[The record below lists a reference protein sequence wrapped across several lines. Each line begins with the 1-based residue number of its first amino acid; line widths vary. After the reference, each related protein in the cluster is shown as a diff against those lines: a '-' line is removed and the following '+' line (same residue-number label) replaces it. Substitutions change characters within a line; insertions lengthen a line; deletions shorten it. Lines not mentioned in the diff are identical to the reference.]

1 MQNSSDLKKFL
12 AELNIKESLNIEED
26 LGDGYVKL
34 KISEAE
40 RRQALQDINCVE
52 DIIVEL
58 LRNSRDAG
66 SKNIYIGTKK
76 IEDRRRKI
84 YFIDDGCGIPPKLQ
98 NLIFQSRVT
107 SKLENGMKDS
117 YGFHGRGMA
126 LFSIKLNVDEIK
138 IVFSDVLK
146 GASFYLDIDLLKIP
160 EKKDQS
166 IMPQIIKTDG
176 DLNIVGGVNNIIKTI
191 IEFQLQNRNINF
203 FYGSPIQ
210 ILTTMR
216 ENAKINDKNYP
227 DFDSWDKLIDY
238 VNNNEI
244 KVTHIPS
251 LTSNYNVMEKIAK
264 NIFNMDISTRGIQ
277 RIIYN
282 EINKLEPLTLIQEDT
297 QEGEG
302 GFERKTNNL
311 YENSCYENKLEK
323 GVDKKLRLY
332 DESKLA
338 SRFKDE
344 EIRCIISAAEEK
356 IRELGSKYFITTGE
370 NIEYKKANNTIKLSI
385 ELKQKE

>member
-12 AELNIKESLNIEED
+12 SELNIRDSLNIEED
-26 LGDGYVKL
+26 LGDGYVRL

-66 SKNIYIGTKK
+66 SKNIFIGTKK

-84 YFIDDGCGIPPKLQ
+84 YFVDDGFGIPPRLQ

-107 SKLENGMKDS
+107 SKLENGIKDP

-138 IVFSDVLK
+138 IFFSDRSK
-146 GASFYLDIDLLKIP
+146 GASFYLDIDLKKIP

-166 IMPQIIKTDG
+166 VMPQIIKMDG
-176 DLNIVGGVNNIIKTI
+176 DLSIIGGVNNIIKTI
-191 IEFQLQNRNINF
+191 IEFQLQNKNINF
-203 FYGSPIQ
+203 FYGSPTQ
-210 ILTTMR
+210 ILATMR
-216 ENAKINDKNYP
+216 EILKKDDNYKNYP
-227 DFDSWDKLIDY
+227 KFDRWDELINY
-238 VNNNEI
+238 VGKNNI
-244 KVTHIPS
+244 KVTEIPL
-251 LTSNYNVMEKIAK
+251 LTDNYNLMETVSKD
-264 NIFNMDISTRGIQ
+264 IFNMDISQRGIQ

-282 EINKLEPLTLIQEDT
+282 EINELKPLRISPD
-297 QEGEG
+297 GI
-302 GFERKTNNL
+302 FE
-311 YENSCYENKLEK
+311 EQINSQYENKTENRR
-323 GVDKKLRLY
+323 DKKLTLY
-332 DESKLA
+332 DESRLA
-338 SRFKDE
+338 NRFKDE
-344 EIRCIISAAEEK
+344 EIRCIIDTVEK
-356 IRELGSKYFITTGE
+356 KIEELGSKYFITTGE
-370 NIEYKKANNTIKLSI
+370 NIECKKTNNTIKLSI

>member
-12 AELNIKESLNIEED
+12 SELNIKDSLNIEED
-26 LGDGYVKL
+26 LGDGYVRL

-66 SKNIYIGTKK
+66 SKNIFIGTKK
-76 IEDRRRKI
+76 IEDKRRKI
-84 YFIDDGCGIPPKLQ
+84 YFVDDGCGIPPNLQ

-107 SKLENGMKDS
+107 SKLDNGIRDS

-138 IVFSDVLK
+138 IVFSDRLK
-146 GASFYLDIDLLKIP
+146 GASFYVDIDLLEIT

-166 IMPQIIKTDG
+166 AIPQIIKMDG
-176 DLNIVGGVNNIIKTI
+176 DLSIIGGVNNIIKTI
-191 IEFQLQNRNINF
+191 IEFQLQNSDINF
-203 FYGSPIQ
+203 FYGSPTQ
-210 ILTTMR
+210 ILATMR
-216 ENAKINDKNYP
+216 EIVKKNENYNNYP
-227 DFDSWDKLIDY
+227 KFDQWDKLIDF
-238 VNNNEI
+238 VQKNNI
-244 KVTHIPS
+244 KVTKIPV
-251 LTSNYNVMEKIAK
+251 LTDNYNLMEVVSR
-264 NIFNMDISTRGIQ
+264 NIFNMDISQRGIQ

-282 EINKLEPLTLIQEDT
+282 EIKELEPLKLTAD
-297 QEGEG
+297 G
-302 GFERKTNNL
+302 NL
-311 YENSCYENKLEK
+311 EEQIESRHENKP
-323 GVDKKLRLY
+323 DKKRESKLTLY

-338 SRFKDE
+338 GRFKDE
-344 EIRCIISAAEEK
+344 EIRCIIDTVENK
-356 IRELGSKYFITTGE
+356 IKELGNKYFITTGK
-370 NIEYKKANNTIKLSI
+370 NIECKKANNIIKLSI

>member
-12 AELNIKESLNIEED
+12 SELNIKDSLNIEED
-26 LGDGYVKL
+26 LGDGYVRL

-66 SKNIYIGTKK
+66 SKNIFIGTKK

-84 YFIDDGCGIPPKLQ
+84 YFVDDGFGIPPRLQ

-107 SKLENGMKDS
+107 SKLENGIKDP

-138 IVFSDVLK
+138 IFFSDRLK
-146 GASFYLDIDLLKIP
+146 GASFYLDIDLKKIP

-166 IMPQIIKTDG
+166 VMPQIIKMDG
-176 DLNIVGGVNNIIKTI
+176 DLSIIGGVNNIIKTI

-203 FYGSPIQ
+203 FYGSPTQ
-210 ILTTMR
+210 ILATMR
-216 ENAKINDKNYP
+216 EIVRKNDNYKNYP
-227 DFDSWDKLIDY
+227 KFDRWDELINY
-238 VNNNEI
+238 VSKNNI
-244 KVTHIPS
+244 KVTEIPL
-251 LTSNYNVMEKIAK
+251 LTDNYNLMEIVSKD
-264 NIFNMDISTRGIQ
+264 IFNMDISQRGIQ

-282 EINKLEPLTLIQEDT
+282 EINELKPLKISTDGI
-297 QEGEG
+297 
-302 GFERKTNNL
+302 FEEQISSQN
-311 YENSCYENKLEK
+311 ENRPENRR
-323 GVDKKLRLY
+323 DKKLTLY
-332 DESKLA
+332 DESRLA
-338 SRFKDE
+338 NRFKDE
-344 EIRCIISAAEEK
+344 EIRCIIDTVEK
-356 IRELGSKYFITTGE
+356 KIEELGSKYFITAGE
-370 NIEYKKANNTIKLSI
+370 NIECKKTNNTIKLSI

>member
-12 AELNIKESLNIEED
+12 SDLKIKDSLNIEED
-26 LGDGYVKL
+26 LGNGYVRL

-52 DIIVEL
+52 DIILEM

-66 SKNIYIGTKK
+66 SLNIFIGTKK
-76 IEDRRRKI
+76 IEDKRRKI
-84 YFIDDGCGIPPKLQ
+84 YFIDDGIGIPPKMQ

-107 SKLENGMKDS
+107 SKLEDGIKDP

-126 LFSIKLNVDEIK
+126 LFSIKLNADDIR
-138 IVFSDVLK
+138 IVFSEKSK
-146 GASFYLDIDLLKIP
+146 GASFYIDIDLIKIP

-166 IMPQIIKTDG
+166 MMPQIIRMDG
-176 DLNIVGGVNNIIKTI
+176 DINIIGGVNNIIKTI
-191 IEFQLQNRNINF
+191 IEFQLQNGGINF
-203 FYGSPIQ
+203 FYGSPTQ

-216 ENAKINDKNYP
+216 EALRKNGRYESYP
-227 DFDSWDKLIDY
+227 KFDSWDELNDFIIR
-238 VNNNEI
+238 NHI
-244 KVTHIPS
+244 KVTEIPI
-251 LTSNYNVMEKIAK
+251 LTDNYNLMDIISRK
-264 NIFNMDISTRGIQ
+264 IFNMDISQRGIQ

-282 EINKLEPLTLIQEDT
+282 EIRALEPLKI
-297 QEGEG
+297 
-302 GFERKTNNL
+302 NL
-311 YENSCYENKLEK
+311 NSDLREKISSPDENRE
-323 GVDKKLRLY
+323 DKKPDRKLILY

-344 EIRCIISAAEEK
+344 EIRCIIKTLEDK
-356 IRELGSKYFITTGE
+356 IKELGDKYFITTGE
-370 NIEYKKANNTIKLSI
+370 NTEYKKANNILKLSV